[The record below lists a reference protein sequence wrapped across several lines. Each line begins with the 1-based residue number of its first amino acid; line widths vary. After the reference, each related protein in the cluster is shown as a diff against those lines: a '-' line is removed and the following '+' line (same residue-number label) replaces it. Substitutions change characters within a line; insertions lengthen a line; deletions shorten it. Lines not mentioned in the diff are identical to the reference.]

1 VFIGHFGLAL
11 AGKRVAPR
19 TSLATLFLATQFI
32 DVLWPIFLLL
42 GLEHYRVAPG
52 ITKVQPLDFYDISY
66 THSLTMVLRWA
77 LAFGLVY
84 YLLRRYV
91 AGAWV
96 VGGLV
101 LSHWFLDWIVHRP
114 DLPVW
119 RGGPKVGLG
128 LWNSWAASIS
138 VEAILFAAGI
148 WIYLRSTRARD
159 RKGIYLFWSV
169 MGLLFL
175 GWLAALFGPTPP
187 NVNQLA
193 IGALVM
199 WGIFIPAAWWADRH
213 REAVDAAE
221 RR

>member
-1 VFIGHFGLAL
+1 
-11 AGKRVAPR
+11 
-19 TSLATLFLATQFI
+19 
-32 DVLWPIFLLL
+32 
-42 GLEHYRVAPG
+42 
-52 ITKVQPLDFYDISY
+52 
-66 THSLTMVLRWA
+66 
-77 LAFGLVY
+77 
-84 YLLRRYV
+84 V

-114 DLPVW
+114 DLPLW

-138 VEAILFAAGI
+138 VEAILFAIGI

-159 RKGIYLFWSV
+159 RMGVYAFWSLV
-169 MGLLFL
+169 ALLFL
-175 GWLAALFGPTPP
+175 GWLGALFGPTPP

-199 WGIFIPAAWWADRH
+199 WGIFIPGAWWADRH
-213 REAVDAAE
+213 REAVVSSQ
-221 RR
+221 